1 MNLGALVAEFKHLA
15 DKQQWAQA
23 GATGWLLWRE
33 CYERAENID
42 RSTSTGG
49 GVDVRSAERQNLPR
63 KSPLVRNLDWQV
75 ELARQNA
82 VAQIEAAQR
91 NQDSKIETPGK
102 EPAMIQDYADVSAG
116 GVA

>member
-1 MNLGALVAEFKHLA
+1 MTLESRLA
-15 DKQQWAQA
+15 DLQRFIAEEDWMR
-23 GATGWLLWRE
+23 ATSAAWVLLFDVQ
-33 CYERAENID
+33 ERNMNM
-42 RSTSTGG
+42 SMSTGG

-116 GVA
+116 VKA